1 MATSCISCSMYKKTK
16 DMKKTTLATLFAALV
31 ISVGCATTV
40 SLPDR
45 LDKFVEK
52 TEKEYKNYTEEDWE
66 KSRAEYDALVAEM
79 KENYDSYTTSEK
91 VRTMQAIG
99 RYSTMVLGSEISNAS
114 DAVGDVLQQIPETIN
129 GIINDI
135 DTASLRKSVE
145 GIKNGI
151 EGLVESID
159 TAKIRKSIESISENI
174 DTAKLREKIEAI
186 VKILEGE

>member
-1 MATSCISCSMYKKTK
+1 MNR
-16 DMKKTTLATLFAALV
+16 TLVSFVAAAILA
-31 ISVGCATTV
+31 VGCATTV

-52 TEKEYKNYTEEDWE
+52 TEKEYKNYTDDDWK
-66 KSRAEYDALVAEM
+66 KSREEYDALVAEM

-114 DAVGDVLQQIPETIN
+114 ESLGTVLDQIPETIN
-129 GIINDI
+129 GMIDQI

-145 GIKNGI
+145 GIKTGI
-151 EGLVESID
+151 EGIVESID
-159 TAKIRKSIESISENI
+159 TAKIRKSIEGITQNI
-174 DTAKLREKIEAI
+174 DTAKLRQKLEAVI
-186 VKILEGE
+186 NILAGTE

>member
-1 MATSCISCSMYKKTK
+1 MNR
-16 DMKKTTLATLFAALV
+16 TLVSFVAAAIFA
-31 ISVGCATTV
+31 VGCATTV

-45 LDKFVEK
+45 LDIFVEK
-52 TEKEYKNYTEEDWE
+52 TEKEYKNYTQEDWE

-114 DAVGDVLQQIPETIN
+114 ESLGTVLDQIPETIN
-129 GIINDI
+129 GMIDQI

-145 GIKNGI
+145 GIKTGI
-151 EGLVESID
+151 EGIVESID
-159 TAKIRKSIESISENI
+159 TAKIRKSIEGITQNI
-174 DTAKLREKIEAI
+174 DTAKLRQKLEAVI
-186 VKILEGE
+186 KILAGTE

>member
-1 MATSCISCSMYKKTK
+1 MNR
-16 DMKKTTLATLFAALV
+16 TLVSFVAAAILA
-31 ISVGCATTV
+31 VGCATTV

-52 TEKEYKNYTEEDWE
+52 TEKEYKNYTDDDWK
-66 KSRAEYDALVAEM
+66 KSREEYDALVAEM

-114 DAVGDVLQQIPETIN
+114 ESLGTVLDQIPETIN
-129 GIINDI
+129 GMIDQI

-145 GIKNGI
+145 GIKTGI
-151 EGLVESID
+151 EGIVESID
-159 TAKIRKSIESISENI
+159 TAKIRKSIEGITQNI
-174 DTAKLREKIEAI
+174 DTAKLRQKLEAVI
-186 VKILEGE
+186 KILAGTE

>member
-1 MATSCISCSMYKKTK
+1 
-16 DMKKTTLATLFAALV
+16 
-31 ISVGCATTV
+31 
-40 SLPDR
+40 
-45 LDKFVEK
+45 
-52 TEKEYKNYTEEDWE
+52 
-66 KSRAEYDALVAEM
+66 
-79 KENYDSYTTSEK
+79 
-91 VRTMQAIG
+91 MQAIG

-159 TAKIRKSIESISENI
+159 IAKIRKSIESITENI

>member
-1 MATSCISCSMYKKTK
+1 MNR
-16 DMKKTTLATLFAALV
+16 TLVSFVAAAIFA
-31 ISVGCATTV
+31 VGCATTV

-52 TEKEYKNYTEEDWE
+52 TEKEYKNYTDDDWK
-66 KSRAEYDALVAEM
+66 KSREEYDALVAEM

-114 DAVGDVLQQIPETIN
+114 ESLGTVLDQIPETIN
-129 GIINDI
+129 GMIDQI

-145 GIKNGI
+145 GIKTGI
-151 EGLVESID
+151 EGIVESID
-159 TAKIRKSIESISENI
+159 TAKIRKSIEGITQNI
-174 DTAKLREKIEAI
+174 DTAKLRQKLEAVI
-186 VKILEGE
+186 KILAGTE

>member
-1 MATSCISCSMYKKTK
+1 
-16 DMKKTTLATLFAALV
+16 MKKTTLATLFAALV

-45 LDKFVEK
+45 LYKFVEK
-52 TEKEYKNYTEEDWE
+52 TEKEYTNYTEEDWE

-159 TAKIRKSIESISENI
+159 TAKIRKSIESITENI